1 MNSATTNIE
10 SNDDDDTN
18 DNDAAVDDD
27 SDDIAMETSDHDNS
41 EVQDASEEWAGM
53 NVVSIEEEKK
63 ISLARISQWFHE
75 TTWNFPVV
83 TKMSQYSELLGN

>member
-41 EVQDASEEWAGM
+41 EVQDVQDASEEWAGM
-53 NVVSIEEEKK
+53 NVVSIEEE
-63 ISLARISQWFHE
+63 
-75 TTWNFPVV
+75 
-83 TKMSQYSELLGN
+83 